1 MALSEYEQRKLEEIE
16 RALHGD
22 DPGFASSIEMGV
34 IRRHRRVG
42 AAVVLMVG
50 VLVLIAGAVAAQG
63 LPLAGVVVSVVGFV
77 VMVAGAGLFVAG
89 RPGRSPATAGRGPD
103 TNGPGVQ
110 PGSSRRARMEE
121 RIRHRFD
128 HLDE

>member
-22 DPGFASSIEMGV
+22 DPGFASSIDMGV

-89 RPGRSPATAGRGPD
+89 RGPD
-103 TNGPGVQ
+103 TNGPGAQ